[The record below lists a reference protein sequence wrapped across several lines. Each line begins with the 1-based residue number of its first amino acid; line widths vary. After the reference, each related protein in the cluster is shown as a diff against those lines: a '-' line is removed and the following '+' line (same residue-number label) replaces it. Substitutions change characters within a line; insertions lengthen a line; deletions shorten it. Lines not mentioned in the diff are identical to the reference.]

1 MSYWPDLDESRFAD
15 GSVAGMYNYVD
26 SEGHLQTVQYVADAQ
41 GFRVAGTN
49 IPGEATNIFDPFC
62 SSHKIE

>member
-1 MSYWPDLDESRFAD
+1 
-15 GSVAGMYNYVD
+15 MYNYVD

-49 IPGEATNIFDPFC
+49 IPGEATNTFDPIWPPLYLISCDSPGSVANVKFC
-62 SSHKIE
+62 

>member
-1 MSYWPDLDESRFAD
+1 
-15 GSVAGMYNYVD
+15 MYNYVD

-49 IPGEATNIFDPFC
+49 IPGEATNIFDPLC
-62 SSHKIE
+62 SSLKIE